1 MRSVVLVFL
10 CLILSSGLA
19 AQAKVIRDII
29 YAEGASIDPGD
40 VRMDIHLPEDPIDA
54 PVLIMIHGG
63 AWTYG
68 NKHTYIGLEQA
79 RYFNRNGYIFIP
91 INYRLAPDHPFPA
104 AIEDAAAAIAWVHA
118 NIAEYGGDPGKIVLM
133 GHSAGA
139 HSVAMVSVDPTYLA
153 AHSLSPAV
161 IRGAIALDS
170 AAYDLVE
177 KGARTGKLPRF
188 YRPAFGSDPEVW
200 AAASPKLLVKPET
213 AIPPLQLYYVQ
224 RAVSPRKAREF
235 AEVLTEAGHTASAI
249 LAENR
254 THKTLNEKLGEADDP
269 FAPMMLD
276 FFTTCVEAEVTGETF

>member
-1 MRSVVLVFL
+1 MRGVVFIFL
-10 CLILSSGLA
+10 CLILSVA
-19 AQAKVIRDII
+19 APAEAKVIRDII
-29 YAEGASIDPGD
+29 YSGGENIDPGD
-40 VRMDIHLPEDPIDA
+40 VRMDIHLPKEPESA
-54 PVLIMIHGG
+54 PVLIMVHGG

-79 RYFNRNGYIFIP
+79 RFFNRNGYIFIP

-104 AIEDAAAAIAWVHA
+104 AIEDAAAAIAWVHE
-118 NIAEYGGDPGKIVLM
+118 NIAEYGGDPSKIVLM

-153 AHSLSPAV
+153 AHKLSPAV

-177 KGARTGKLPRF
+177 KGARRGKLPNF
-188 YRPAFGSDPEVW
+188 YQPAFGSDPEVW

-224 RAVSPRKAREF
+224 RAVSPRKSREF
-235 AEVLTEAGHTASAI
+235 AEVLTEAGHTATAV
-249 LAENR
+249 LAKNR
-254 THKTLNEKLGEADDP
+254 THKSLNEKLGEADDP
-269 FAPMMLD
+269 FAPQMLD
-276 FFTTCVEAEVTGETF
+276 FFNQCIDAEIAEETF